1 MSASFVTAA
10 LDVGV
15 PAEDANEDE
24 RQADASDAS
33 DASDDDDDDDDDAAD
48 DAYRSRFASSGEI
61 VTVVVVVVV
70 VIVSTVVVSRTGF
83 ETVPCPITARG
94 KATTRDVRNRVPVP
108 PVAAGTTGLQHLVL
122 SRI

>member
-24 RQADASDAS
+24 SHA